1 MGSTLKITFRQCLL
15 VGWGVVILDPQNPAP
30 QPWPC
35 QGHFRARR
43 DGGAECIVGEP
54 QLPGWRLG
62 GLNSFTALG
71 QLDEWERAPPWRWPR
86 IDDIFIA
93 N

>member
-1 MGSTLKITFRQCLL
+1 MGGGDLGASESS
-15 VGWGVVILDPQNPAP
+15 PPALALSRP
-30 QPWPC
+30 LPR
-35 QGHFRARR
+35 RA
-43 DGGAECIVGEP
+43 GGAEAKECIVREP

-62 GLNSFTALG
+62 VLNSFTALG
-71 QLDEWERAPPWRWPR
+71 QLAEWERAPPWRWPR